1 MLGDLKGLRHI
12 EDLPADGGSVTLSG
26 RQRRAAARTGAG
38 IMIDDMVGRRGPLQS
53 GSLVA
58 GRRLSDVPLRVR
70 WGPLFF
76 FRPSLA
82 GDRELVVLSS
92 AALRSSSAIRSRKWA
107 FSRSSASFS
116 LTSAALRRS
125 SPWPGWL

>member
-38 IMIDDMVGRRGPLQS
+38 IMIDDVVGRR
-53 GSLVA
+53 
-58 GRRLSDVPLRVR
+58 
-70 WGPLFF
+70 GPLFF